1 MIFFAE
7 AYFSELVRKQVLDIG
22 GGRVGR
28 VGDIAVRPEA
38 VFPLVTK
45 LLVKVKGRKQRL
57 VVPWELVRSV
67 SADAVTLYAK
77 RGELNEAKLEEH
89 EILLSKAIL
98 DRQIV
103 DIKGRRV
110 VRVNDLTL
118 GSVAGQVRL
127 VAAAVGPRSFL
138 RRAGLEGIALRF
150 SSWFGRR
157 PREHLIS
164 WEHLQTLHTP
174 RHQLQ
179 LALEQKR
186 LAQLRPADLAD
197 IISQLSH
204 HDREALLHRLD
215 EGTAAQALQ
224 EMQPA
229 LQVAV
234 MESLDTE
241 KASDI
246 LDEMVPDDAADLVA
260 DLSQERAHELL
271 QSMEPEEASDVKE
284 LLAYPD
290 DSAGGLMTTDYIGLP
305 VNLTA
310 EQAIARLRQAAED
323 TETIYYV
330 YVVDEEEHLT
340 GVLSLRDLLFSP
352 AARPLAE
359 VMVRNVISVDLLT
372 NQREIARL
380 MAKYNLLALP
390 VVDKERRLQGIVTV
404 DDAID
409 AVIPTRWKKEI
420 PKAF

>member
-215 EGTAAQALQ
+215 EGTAAQAL
-224 EMQPA
+224 
-229 LQVAV
+229 
-234 MESLDTE
+234 DTE